1 MPTAVKS
8 FSKRLVLLLAA
19 LALAAPA
26 VIAQE
31 SEPAQVQV
39 QDSLRYSVSGKVRDA
54 QSGSSLQFVNV
65 MVPDRHYATV
75 TNADGEFTIKS
86 DIPITS
92 LNFSLLGYKTLSVP
106 VSDSR
111 MKVALEPDAL
121 RLAPAVV
128 VAGEPRAI
136 VREAIERIRDN
147 YMDRDELLKCFYR
160 ETLQK
165 RQRYIYISE
174 AVARIFKTSYAY
186 GVYKDAAALEK
197 SRVLLSQRK
206 SDTLSVKFLGGPSQA
221 ADFDV
226 VKNPEILLSNEE
238 LTHYAMKMGSPVM
251 INDRLNYAVEI
262 SPASEVD
269 YPLYFGTLFIDAESL
284 AFTRIELSLDMR
296 DEQKATRSVLVSKPA
311 GLRFHPKEMSVV
323 IDYRLESGR
332 WRLNYFRS
340 IIRFACDWRKR
351 LLHTNYTSVNELIV
365 TDKYPEAIPIPRK
378 EQFRRRDALS
388 EKAAFFADPDFWKD
402 YNIIEPSTSLEHA
415 VDRLMKR

>member
-1 MPTAVKS
+1 MPPSVKYIL
-8 FSKRLVLLLAA
+8 KWLVLPLAL
-19 LALAAPA
+19 LALAVPA
-26 VIAQE
+26 AFAQE
-31 SEPAQVQV
+31 SAPDQV

-54 QSGSSLQFVNV
+54 QNGSSLQFVNV
-65 MVPDRHYATV
+65 MVPDRHYTTV
-75 TNADGEFTIKS
+75 TNADGEFIIKS

-106 VSDSR
+106 VSESR

-238 LTHYAMKMGSPVM
+238 LTHYSMKMGSPVM

-262 SPASEVD
+262 APASEVE
-269 YPLYFGTLFIDAESL
+269 YPLYFGTLFIDAGSY

-311 GLRFHPKEMSVV
+311 GLRFHPREMSVV
-323 IDYRLESGR
+323 IDYRLEGGR

>member
-1 MPTAVKS
+1 MLLRAKYFPI
-8 FSKRLVLLLAA
+8 RLVLLLAA
-19 LALAAPA
+19 LTLAVPA
-26 VIAQE
+26 AFGQE
-31 SEPAQVQV
+31 YAAETT

-54 QSGSSLQFVNV
+54 QNGSSLQFVNV

-92 LNFSLLGYKTLSVP
+92 LSFSLLGYRTLSVP
-106 VSDSR
+106 VSGSN

-136 VREAIERIRDN
+136 VREAMERIRNN

-165 RQRYIYISE
+165 RQRYIYVSE
-174 AVARIFKTSYAY
+174 AVARIFKTSYSY
-186 GVYKDAAALEK
+186 GIYKDCAALEK

-221 ADFDV
+221 TDFDV
-226 VKNPEILLSNEE
+226 VKNTDILLSVEE
-238 LTHYAMKMGSPVM
+238 LNYYAMKMGSPVM

-262 SPASEVD
+262 SPASEVE
-269 YPLYFGTLFIDAESL
+269 YPLYFGTLFIDVQSY

-323 IDYRLESGR
+323 IDYRLEGDR

-365 TDKYPEAIPIPRK
+365 TDKYPEAVPIPRK

>member
-1 MPTAVKS
+1 MPPSVKYIL
-8 FSKRLVLLLAA
+8 KWLVLPLAL
-19 LALAAPA
+19 LALAVPA
-26 VIAQE
+26 AFAQE
-31 SEPAQVQV
+31 SAPDQV

-54 QSGSSLQFVNV
+54 QNGSSLQFVNV
-65 MVPDRHYATV
+65 MVPDRHYTTV
-75 TNADGEFTIKS
+75 TNADGEFIIKS

-106 VSDSR
+106 VSESR

-136 VREAIERIRDN
+136 VREAMERIRDN

-238 LTHYAMKMGSPVM
+238 LTHYSMKMGSPVM

-262 SPASEVD
+262 APASEVE
-269 YPLYFGTLFIDAESL
+269 YPLYFGTLFIDAGSY

-311 GLRFHPKEMSVV
+311 GLRFHPREMSVV
-323 IDYRLESGR
+323 IDYRLEGGR

>member
-1 MPTAVKS
+1 MFPSARYLK
-8 FSKRLVLLLAA
+8 LVILLAA
-19 LALAAPA
+19 LSLAVPSAF
-26 VIAQE
+26 AQE
-31 SEPAQVQV
+31 PAPEQV

-54 QSGSSLQFVNV
+54 HNGASLQFVNV
-65 MVPDRHYATV
+65 VVPGRLYATV

-86 DIPITS
+86 DIPITG

-106 VSDSR
+106 ASESYL
-111 MKVALEPDAL
+111 KVALEPDAL

-128 VAGEPRAI
+128 VAGDPRTL
-136 VREAIERIRDN
+136 VREAMERIRDN

-165 RQRYIYISE
+165 RQRYIYVSE
-174 AVARIFKTSYAY
+174 AVARVFKTSYAY
-186 GVYKDAAALEK
+186 GVYRDASALEK

-226 VKNPEILLSNEE
+226 VKNADILLSNEE
-238 LTHYAMKMGSPVM
+238 LNLYSMQMGSPVM
-251 INDRLNYAVEI
+251 INDRLNHTVNI
-262 SPASEVD
+262 SPASEVE
-269 YPLYFGTLFIDAESL
+269 YPLYFGTLFIDAESH
-284 AFTRIELSLDMR
+284 AFTHIELSLDMR

-311 GLRFHPKEMSVV
+311 GLRFHPREMSVV
-323 IDYRLESGR
+323 IDYRLEGER

-340 IIRFACDWRKR
+340 VIRFSCDWRKR
-351 LLHTNYTSVNELIV
+351 LLHTNYTSINELIV
-365 TDKYPEAIPIPRK
+365 TDKYPEALPIPRK
-378 EQFRRRDALS
+378 EQFRHRDALS

-415 VDRLMKR
+415 VDKLMKR

>member
-1 MPTAVKS
+1 MPPSVKYIL
-8 FSKRLVLLLAA
+8 KWLVLPLAL
-19 LALAAPA
+19 LALAVPA
-26 VIAQE
+26 AFAQE
-31 SEPAQVQV
+31 SAPDQV

-54 QSGSSLQFVNV
+54 QNGSSLQFVNV
-65 MVPDRHYATV
+65 MVPDRHYTTV
-75 TNADGEFTIKS
+75 TNADGEFIIKS

-121 RLAPAVV
+121 RLATAVV

-136 VREAIERIRDN
+136 VREAMERIRDN

-238 LTHYAMKMGSPVM
+238 LTHYSMKMGSPVM

-262 SPASEVD
+262 APASEVE
-269 YPLYFGTLFIDAESL
+269 YPLYFGTLFIDAGSY

-311 GLRFHPKEMSVV
+311 GLRFHPREMSVV
-323 IDYRLESGR
+323 IDYRLEGGR